1 MTKVTVWLAS
11 NHLEHPEP
19 VLARFPEAIRKRI
32 AAYPIPSERRSRI
45 CSQLLLVK
53 AVRELMPDVSDVLAD
68 IVRREGEKPFF
79 KTIGLHFSLSHSHDW
94 VALAL
99 CATQPVGI
107 DIEFID
113 PQQDHYLSDYLHEAE
128 RKELAQLDAAMMP
141 QKITSFWTRKEAALK
156 AIAKKI
162 YEVPLQSI
170 NTLEEVLSVPPH
182 QVHCSLLKA
191 LPDYSIALAT
201 TDTFEYEIRFT
212 TLQGA

>member
-1 MTKVTVWLAS
+1 MTKVAVWLAP
-11 NHLEHPEP
+11 NHLEHPEQ
-19 VLARFPEAIRKRI
+19 VLAQFPEAMRKRI
-32 AAYPIPSERRSRI
+32 AAYPIASGQRSRI

-53 AVRELMPDVSDVLAD
+53 AVRELMPNVSGVLED
-68 IVRREGEKPFF
+68 IVRPEGEKPFF

-107 DIEFID
+107 DIEYID
-113 PQQDHYLSDYLHEAE
+113 PQQDHHLLDYLHEAE
-128 RKELAQLDAAMMP
+128 RKALSELNATMIP
-141 QKITSFWTRKEAALK
+141 QKIVSFWTQKEAALK

-170 NTLEEVLSVPPH
+170 NTLEKVLSIPPH
-182 QVHCSLLKA
+182 QVHCNLLKA

-201 TDTFEYEIRFT
+201 TSAFDYEIRFT